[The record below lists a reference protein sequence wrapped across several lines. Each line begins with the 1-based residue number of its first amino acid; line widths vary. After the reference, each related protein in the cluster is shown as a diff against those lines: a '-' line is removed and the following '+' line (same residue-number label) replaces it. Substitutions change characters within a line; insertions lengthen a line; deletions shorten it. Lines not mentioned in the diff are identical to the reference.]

1 MRPEHFKAILKSTSA
16 NLVEKCLVALVK
28 LVNVMAAGK
37 VPDSV
42 APYLCGARLHAAKKK
57 DNTLRP
63 IAVGNLLRRLVAKC
77 FSSALA
83 PKAATLL
90 GPHQLCV
97 GVRGGCEAIAQAV
110 RRVVKEDP
118 SKWVLQADLINA
130 YNLVDRAKVLEETAR
145 HFPECLAWA
154 KTCYGAPSF
163 LKFGLANILS
173 ALGLHQGDPLAGLLF
188 CLALKPVVDI
198 IEEQVPTL
206 SLNAWYCDDGNLHGT
221 KNELATVVDI
231 IQQEGRRRG
240 LILSTSATV
249 QPPKQP
255 KSCVWSPMDGVDDLD
270 QDPLLRGVP
279 KVRSSDGITVLGA
292 PVGWRE
298 YVREKIAEKIEKVRL
313 ITELLRHLKDPH
325 SEFVLLR
332 SCLSLPKVMF
342 LLRALDT
349 TEHQD
354 LLESFDS
361 ITRGALSRIL
371 GHPVTDDQWAQGKL
385 PAAMGGLGLRAAAD
399 HASVAHATSLLSS
412 HTMVLK
418 LLKRAEEE
426 SASAATMPQGN
437 NLLVSFSNPLAP
449 GSGLA
454 NKTTVHSQI

>member
-1 MRPEHFKAILKSTSA
+1 M
-16 NLVEKCLVALVK
+16 
-28 LVNVMAAGK
+28 
-37 VPDSV
+37 
-42 APYLCGARLHAAKKK
+42 
-57 DNTLRP
+57 
-63 IAVGNLLRRLVAKC
+63 
-77 FSSALA
+77 
-83 PKAATLL
+83 
-90 GPHQLCV
+90 
-97 GVRGGCEAIAQAV
+97 
-110 RRVVKEDP
+110 
-118 SKWVLQADLINA
+118 
-130 YNLVDRAKVLEETAR
+130 
-145 HFPECLAWA
+145 
-154 KTCYGAPSF
+154 
-163 LKFGLANILS
+163 
-173 ALGLHQGDPLAGLLF
+173 
-188 CLALKPVVDI
+188 DI

-221 KNELATVVDI
+221 KDELATAVDI
-231 IQQEGRRRG
+231 IQQEGRPRG

-279 KVRSSDGITVLGA
+279 KVKSSDGITVLGA

-371 GHPVTDDQWAQGKL
+371 GYPVTDNQWAQGKL

-412 HTMVLK
+412 HSMVLK

-426 SASAATMPQGN
+426 PASAATMRQDN
-437 NLLVSFSNPLAP
+437 NLPNLPQSLLDDISARQGEDVATESLIGVSQKAASLKVDLFNRSLLLNQL
-449 GSGLA
+449 
-454 NKTTVHSQI
+454 